1 MEILPEFYIDK
12 FKDWC
17 HNLKFNNP
25 LEYDNI
31 VDKIILGD
39 SKEVFWIDFKNPKF
53 STCIVQRHNQLT
65 DFEFYISQP
74 YSDVNLKHC
83 QLENYYTTLV
93 NYSDFRLLS
102 FLAELGMIEYRS
114 VPLSS
119 SLFEIK
125 FTLKERILE
134 NGSHV

>member
-1 MEILPEFYIDK
+1 MEILPEFYIHK

-25 LEYDNI
+25 LEYDDI

-53 STCIVQRHNQLT
+53 SVCIVQRHNQLT
-65 DFEFYISQP
+65 DFEFYIAMG
-74 YSDVNLKHC
+74 YSGVMLKHC
-83 QLENYYTTLV
+83 KLGNYYITSV
-93 NYSDFRLLS
+93 NYSDFRLLN
-102 FLAELGMIEYRS
+102 FLTELGMIEYRS
-114 VPLSS
+114 VPFYPLIC
-119 SLFEIK
+119 EIK

-134 NGSHV
+134 NGSRV